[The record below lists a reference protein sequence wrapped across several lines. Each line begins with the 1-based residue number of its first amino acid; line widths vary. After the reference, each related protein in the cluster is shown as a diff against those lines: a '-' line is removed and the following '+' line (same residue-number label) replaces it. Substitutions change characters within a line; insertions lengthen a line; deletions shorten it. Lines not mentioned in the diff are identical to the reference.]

1 MVSRGRKLSRNKID
15 AILVPKYFVYRA
27 IPCQLD
33 QNFKGWP
40 ISGSDETFPDERYVW
55 DKIILFHHKLII
67 RSKVMAP
74 QSWHG
79 KLKIGK
85 TKGVRQLGC
94 IFGSQ

>member
-1 MVSRGRKLSRNKID
+1 MVSRRRKVSRNKID

-55 DKIILFHHKLII
+55 DKIIL
-67 RSKVMAP
+67 
-74 QSWHG
+74 
-79 KLKIGK
+79 KIS
-85 TKGVRQLGC
+85 
-94 IFGSQ
+94 SQTDNSFKSYGTSNLSR